1 MSSGIYYATLL
12 TEQVDVALE
21 ELVQASGLTVEEIV
35 ELVEQGVFVPLSAP
49 PTLATISAWRFSSS
63 TIALVRRAS
72 RLKADFDLNLS
83 GLALALT
90 FVQRI
95 EELEE
100 ELNRLRCGLLR

>member
-1 MSSGIYYATLL
+1 
-12 TEQVDVALE
+12 
-21 ELVQASGLTVEEIV
+21 VQASGLTVEEIV
-35 ELVEQGVFVPLSAP
+35 ELVEQGVFVPVSTP
-49 PTLATISAWRFSSS
+49 IPATVSAWRFSSS
-63 TIALVRRAS
+63 TIALGRRAS

-90 FVQRI
+90 FVERI

>member
-1 MSSGIYYATLL
+1 MSSGIYYAAFL

-21 ELVQASGLTVEEIV
+21 ELVQASGLAVEEIV
-35 ELVEQGVFVPLSAP
+35 ELVEQGVFVPVST
-49 PTLATISAWRFSSS
+49 PTPVTVSAWRFSSS
-63 TIALVRRAS
+63 TIALGRRAS
-72 RLKADFDLNLS
+72 RLKADLDLNLS

-90 FVQRI
+90 FVERI